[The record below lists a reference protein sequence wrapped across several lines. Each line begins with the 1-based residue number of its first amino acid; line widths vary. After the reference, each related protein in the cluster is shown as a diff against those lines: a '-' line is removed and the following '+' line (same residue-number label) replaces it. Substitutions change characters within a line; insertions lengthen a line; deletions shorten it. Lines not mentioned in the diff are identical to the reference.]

1 MGGAQASV
9 NSGYSFATLQFE
21 QPGGAAQSNAN
32 LHGVNVDRSNVDS
45 KSLMSD
51 RVGGAKHLVS
61 NETASASLLKKEHQ
75 ILSTGAT
82 AQSNTSRT
90 PNQIATSTEH
100 GKLNRY
106 RERRA
111 ASPTDYK

>member
-21 QPGGAAQSNAN
+21 QPGGVTQSNAN
-32 LHGVNVDRSNVDS
+32 LHGVNVDRSNVES
-45 KSLMSD
+45 KSLFSD

-75 ILSTGAT
+75 ILSSGT
-82 AQSNTSRT
+82 AAPSSTSR
-90 PNQIATSTEH
+90 A
-100 GKLNRY
+100 LN
-106 RERRA
+106 
-111 ASPTDYK
+111 